1 MRPLAMVN
9 FPNPPASRFLRAV
22 RPAFKPALLAAM
34 ACAVLG
40 LAALP
45 RGAGGLVV
53 TARAQGADDER
64 QAYQKAIADPTP
76 ANLKAY
82 LRKFPI
88 GEKRAEIGALL
99 VKAED
104 DIAWG
109 DARKAGTRT
118 AFSSYLLLFPQGMH
132 ADEARQK
139 IAALPP
145 DGNNEPQPQPPAPQP
160 PASQPSP
167 PQPATPTFNRFV
179 NRDLSGSADKTVPA
193 GTIEECEGICGSDGS
208 CAAYT
213 YNRWAR
219 LCFIKSSVGELATNA
234 RVTSGVK
241 STYGTPPASTSAV
254 SFEHFRGR
262 GFMTDPARQTFAPSS
277 DGCENA
283 CSNWGGC
290 IAYTFRSGQNRCD
303 LYDVTE
309 EYFPQAGS
317 TSGAKRQD

>member
-9 FPNPPASRFLRAV
+9 SQNRTSPRLPRSI
-22 RPAFKPALLAAM
+22 RPAFKAALVAAAASAM
-34 ACAVLG
+34 FGLAVLPWV
-40 LAALP
+40 ANS
-45 RGAGGLVV
+45 LVAP
-53 TARAQGADDER
+53 ARAQGADDER

-82 LRKFPI
+82 LRKFPF
-88 GEKRAEIGALL
+88 GEKNAEIGALL
-99 VKAED
+99 VKVED

-109 DARKAGTRT
+109 QADKDGTR
-118 AFSSYLLLFPQGMH
+118 AALSSYLLLFPLGSH
-132 ADEARQK
+132 VDEARQK

-145 DGNNEPQPQPPAPQP
+145 DNQPPPAPSLSP
-160 PASQPSP
+160 PSP

-179 NRDLSGSADKTVPA
+179 NRDLTGSADSTVSA
-193 GTIEECEGICGSDGS
+193 GTIEECESICGSNGS

-219 LCFIKSSVGELATNA
+219 LCFIKSFVGELATNA

-254 SFEHFRGR
+254 SFEHFRAR
-262 GFMTDPARQTFAPSS
+262 GFLTDPARQTFVASS

-283 CSNWGGC
+283 CWNWGAC
-290 IAYTFRSGQNRCD
+290 IAYTFHSGQNRCD

-317 TSGAKRQD
+317 MSGAKRQN

>member
-1 MRPLAMVN
+1 
-9 FPNPPASRFLRAV
+9 
-22 RPAFKPALLAAM
+22 
-34 ACAVLG
+34 
-40 LAALP
+40 
-45 RGAGGLVV
+45 
-53 TARAQGADDER
+53 
-64 QAYQKAIADPTP
+64 
-76 ANLKAY
+76 
-82 LRKFPI
+82 
-88 GEKRAEIGALL
+88 
-99 VKAED
+99 
-104 DIAWG
+104 
-109 DARKAGTRT
+109 
-118 AFSSYLLLFPQGMH
+118 MH

-145 DGNNEPQPQPPAPQP
+145 DGNNEPQPQPPAPQPPAPQP

-193 GTIEECEGICGSDGS
+193 GTIEECESICGSDGS

-254 SFEHFRGR
+254 SFEHFRAR
-262 GFMTDPARQTFAPSS
+262 GFLTDPARQTFVASS

-283 CSNWGGC
+283 CWNWGAC
-290 IAYTFRSGQNRCD
+290 IAYTFHSGQNRCD

-317 TSGAKRQD
+317 MSGAKRQN